1 MIPVSQVQIVHC
13 VNVNPK
19 TIHWEVQVEAKAV
32 YVQDVVH
39 AILQLEV
46 VAVSVDTMVNVA
58 KVKQYY
64 FNCISLANKTN

>member
-13 VNVNPK
+13 VNVHQK

-58 KVKQYY
+58 KVKQNY